1 MIVQPVVYLNFPP
14 MPVFGAQH
22 YMSLH
27 HVHVKVWKKNH
38 PTAVMSATFVIGMF
52 FLYQVT
58 PTIPYNPTVQRPSA
72 FPLCSLAGSPSSS
85 GASSSRCCSQPST
98 HSYTLRGRWEW
109 ARPCLVFLLHKYF
122 LSQTLVVKGPFWKK
136 KKEIELEPTE
146 VDTNIHG
153 V

>member
-1 MIVQPVVYLNFPP
+1 

-58 PTIPYNPTVQRPSA
+58 PNIPYNPTVQRPSA
-72 FPLCSLAGSPSSS
+72 FPLCSLAGSLSSS

-98 HSYTLRGRWEW
+98 HSSTSRGRWDG
-109 ARPCLVFLLHKYF
+109 PCLVSNCFTSY

-146 VDTNIHG
+146 VDNYINTSLQS